1 MRLVVVVRLE
11 RLCKY
16 GMEGERKI
24 VLMLELEI
32 KIYRILR
39 LNIGD

>member
-11 RLCKY
+11 RSCKH
-16 GMEGERKI
+16 GMEGERKT

-32 KIYRILR
+32 KIYRTSR
-39 LNIGD
+39 LNTGD